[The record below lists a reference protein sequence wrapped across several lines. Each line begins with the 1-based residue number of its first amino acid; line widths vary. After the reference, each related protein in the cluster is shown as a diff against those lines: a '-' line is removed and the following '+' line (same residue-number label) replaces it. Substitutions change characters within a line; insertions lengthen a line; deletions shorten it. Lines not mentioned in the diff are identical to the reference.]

1 MVRKP
6 PATVHSESS
15 AQLSTAH
22 GRSANVTAPTMKNS
36 APSAIAPP
44 SA

>member
-6 PATVHSESS
+6 PATEHSASK
-15 AQLSTAH
+15 AQLSAAQ
-22 GRSANVTAPTMKNS
+22 GRSWKVTTPTMKNS